1 MILAAAGSGC
11 RCSVLV
17 ATVLGLFFAAAIAQA
32 AEDVTFAGRDITLSA
47 ILYRPAGAG
56 PFPAVVALH
65 GCAGLYGRDGE
76 LTPRHIDWAEHLA
89 AHGFVVLFPDSFGSR
104 GAQSQCRTDDR
115 VTRPSRERVDDAFAG
130 KAYLQSRDDVE
141 GNLISLLGWS
151 NGGSTVLYAVQKG
164 RKAKDG
170 KPDFAKAIAFYP
182 GCRTPIERSEWH
194 ARIPLMILI
203 GALDDWTAA
212 EPCEAL
218 AAQAKAAGEP
228 VSLVVY
234 QGAYHDFD
242 HPNLPIRT
250 HSGLV
255 YTA

>member
-1 MILAAAGSGC
+1 MILAAAGSGR
-11 RCSVLV
+11 RCSLRVVTL
-17 ATVLGLFFAAAIAQA
+17 LGLFFAAAIAQA
-32 AEDVTFAGRDITLSA
+32 ADAVPFAGRDITLSA

-76 LTPRHIDWAEHLA
+76 LAPRHVDWAERLA
-89 AHGFVVLFPDSFGSR
+89 ADGFVVLFPDSFGSR
-104 GAQSQCRTDDR
+104 GAQSQCRTGDR
-115 VTRPSRERVDDAFAG
+115 GTGPSRERGDDAFTA
-130 KAYLQSRDDVE
+130 KAYLQSRHDVA

-164 RKAKDG
+164 RKAKDS

-203 GALDDWTAA
+203 GAL
-212 EPCEAL
+212 
-218 AAQAKAAGEP
+218 
-228 VSLVVY
+228 
-234 QGAYHDFD
+234 
-242 HPNLPIRT
+242 
-250 HSGLV
+250 
-255 YTA
+255 